1 MRARPFVCI
10 VNVFMQFRSSGDSWF
25 LHSQWCCC
33 PAAVEHSGDIPSF
46 VHKVIEREREREREE
61 PKLEM
66 WSSLGRRGSTGR
78 LMQSKAD
85 MPTQ

>member
-46 VHKVIEREREREREE
+46 VHKVIERERERERGAQVRDVVFTRPPRVDREIN
-61 PKLEM
+61 
-66 WSSLGRRGSTGR
+66 
-78 LMQSKAD
+78 AI
-85 MPTQ
+85 